1 MTGVEFGFLMFGAM
15 LVLLAIRVPI
25 GIAMLITGVTGY
37 VTMTGWAP
45 LLNYLKSVA
54 FSRFSVYDLSVIPM
68 FLLMGQ
74 FASRGG
80 LSKSLFD
87 AANAIIGHWRGGVAM
102 AAVGAC
108 AGFGA
113 ICGSSLATAATMGQ
127 VALPELRRLKYEP
140 ALATGTLAAGGTLG
154 ILIPPSIV
162 LVVYAI
168 LAEQNIAKLFIAAFV
183 PGILAAIGYL
193 TAIAVYV
200 RLKPSAGPQGERAS
214 LSARLAALRDVWPV
228 VTLFLVVIGGIYGGV
243 FTPTEAAAI
252 GAAGALVFATW
263 LGGMRWKGLVE
274 CLYGTAE
281 ATGMIFLILLGA
293 DVLNVFLAL
302 TQMPKELADWVGAL
316 GLPPLVVLFLIIAI
330 YVVLGCLMDSLSMIL
345 LTVPIFLPIV
355 LGFDYFG
362 LNPTDKAIWFGII
375 ALTVVEVGLITPPVG
390 MNVYIINSLAN
401 AGFREIHRA
410 AEMAPGLLTARFCRH
425 PRFWPDLV
433 RAAAATD
440 PELLRITQLAAVQ
453 LTLVGRVPGAAA
465 AARLAALR
473 RNSPE
478 RHRRV

>member
-1 MTGVEFGFLMFGAM
+1 MAALAQPAGRRGSAGLSGVEFGFLMFGAM

-25 GIAMLITGVTGY
+25 GIAMLLTGVAGY

-54 FSRFSVYDLSVIPM
+54 YSRFSVYDLSVIPM
-68 FLLMGQ
+68 FLMMGQ

-80 LSKSLFD
+80 LSKSLFN

-102 AAVGAC
+102 AAIGAC

-168 LAEQNIAKLFIAAFV
+168 LAEQNIAKLFMAAFV
-183 PGILAAIGYL
+183 PGIIAALGYML
-193 TAIAVYV
+193 AIAVYV
-200 RLKPSAGPQGERAS
+200 RVKPASGPAGDRHTSAQ
-214 LSARLAALRDVWPV
+214 RLAALADVWPV
-228 VTLFLVVIGGIYGGV
+228 LLLFIVVIGGIYGGV
-243 FTPTEAAAI
+243 FTPTEAAAVGTV
-252 GAAGALVFATW
+252 GAMVFAIW
-263 LGGMRWKGLVE
+263 LGGMRWSGLIE

-302 TQMPKELADWVGAL
+302 SQMPAELAQWVGRS
-316 GLPPLVVLFLIIAI
+316 GLSPLLVMAAIIAI

-345 LTVPIFLPIV
+345 LTIPIFLPIV
-355 LGFDYFG
+355 AGFDYWG
-362 LNPTDKAIWFGII
+362 LNPTDKAIWFGIL
-375 ALTVVEVGLITPPVG
+375 ALMVVEIGLITPPVG
-390 MNVYIINSLAN
+390 MNVYIINSLA
-401 AGFREIHRA
+401 RDVPM
-410 AEMAPGLLTARFCRH
+410 AETFKGVVPFLISDAIRVTLLVFFPILSLWLVRLLT
-425 PRFWPDLV
+425 
-433 RAAAATD
+433 
-440 PELLRITQLAAVQ
+440 
-453 LTLVGRVPGAAA
+453 
-465 AARLAALR
+465 
-473 RNSPE
+473 
-478 RHRRV
+478 

>member
-1 MTGVEFGFLMFGAM
+1 LSGVAFGFLMFGAM
-15 LVLLAIRVPI
+15 LVLLAIRIPI
-25 GIAMLITGVTGY
+25 GIAMLLTGVAGY
-37 VTMTGWAP
+37 VTMTGWTP

-102 AAVGAC
+102 AAIGAC

-168 LAEQNIAKLFIAAFV
+168 LAEQNIAKLFMAAFV
-183 PGILAAIGYL
+183 PGIIAAFGYML
-193 TAIAVYV
+193 AIAVYV
-200 RLKPSAGPQGERAS
+200 RLKPAAGPSGDRRSWAERF
-214 LSARLAALRDVWPV
+214 AALREVWPV
-228 VTLFLVVIGGIYGGV
+228 LTLFIVVIGGIYGGI

-252 GAAGALVFATW
+252 GTVGALFFAVV
-263 LGGMRWKGLVE
+263 LGGMRWGGLIE

-302 TQMPKELADWVGAL
+302 TQMPSELAQWVGKS
-316 GLPPLVVLFLIIAI
+316 GLPPLAVMAAIIAI

-345 LTVPIFLPIV
+345 LTIPIFLPIV
-355 LGFDYFG
+355 MGFDYWG
-362 LNPTDKAIWFGII
+362 LDPTDKAIWFGII
-375 ALTVVEVGLITPPVG
+375 ALMVVEIGLITPPVG
-390 MNVYIINSLAN
+390 MNVYIINSIAGDVPMAETFRGVVPFLISDAVRIVLIVFFPALSLALVK
-401 AGFREIHRA
+401 
-410 AEMAPGLLTARFCRH
+410 LLT
-425 PRFWPDLV
+425 
-433 RAAAATD
+433 
-440 PELLRITQLAAVQ
+440 
-453 LTLVGRVPGAAA
+453 
-465 AARLAALR
+465 
-473 RNSPE
+473 
-478 RHRRV
+478 

>member
-1 MTGVEFGFLMFGAM
+1 MSGVEFGFLMFGAM

-25 GIAMLITGVTGY
+25 GIAMLLTGAAGY
-37 VTMTGWAP
+37 VTLAGWIPFA
-45 LLNYLKSVA
+45 NYLKSVA

-80 LSKSLFD
+80 LSKSLFNG
-87 AANAIIGHWRGGVAM
+87 ANAVIGHWRGGVAM

-168 LAEQNIAKLFIAAFV
+168 LAEQNIAKLFMAAFV
-183 PGILAAIGYL
+183 PGIIAAVGYMIAIG
-193 TAIAVYV
+193 VYV
-200 RLKPSAGPQGERAS
+200 RLKPGTGPAGER
-214 LSARLAALRDVWPV
+214 LSWRERFAALREVWPV
-228 VTLFLVVIGGIYGGV
+228 LLLFFVVIGGIYGGV
-243 FTPTEAAAI
+243 FTPTEAAAV
-252 GAAGALVFATW
+252 GTAGALFFAVW
-263 LGGMRWKGLVE
+263 LGGMRWDGLVD
-274 CLYGTAE
+274 CLYGAAE

-302 TQMPKELADWVGAL
+302 TQMPGELAQWVGQS
-316 GLPPLVVLFLIIAI
+316 GYSPLAVMFAIIAI

-345 LTVPIFLPIV
+345 LTIPIFLPIV
-355 LGFDYFG
+355 MGLDYWG

-375 ALTVVEVGLITPPVG
+375 ALMVVEIGLITPPVG
-390 MNVYIINSLAN
+390 MNVYIINSLARDVPMRET
-401 AGFREIHRA
+401 FRGVVPFLISDAVRIV
-410 AEMAPGLLTARFCRH
+410 LLVFF
-425 PRFWPDLV
+425 PVLSLWLV
-433 RAAAATD
+433 R
-440 PELLRITQLAAVQ
+440 LL
-453 LTLVGRVPGAAA
+453 G
-465 AARLAALR
+465 
-473 RNSPE
+473 
-478 RHRRV
+478 

>member
-1 MTGVEFGFLMFGAM
+1 MSGVEFGLLMFGAL
-15 LVLLAIRVPI
+15 LVLLALRVPI
-25 GIAMLITGVTGY
+25 GIAMLAIGMAGY
-37 VTMTGWAP
+37 VTMSGWVP
-45 LLNYLKSVA
+45 LVSYLKTVA
-54 FSRFSVYDLSVIPM
+54 WARFSVYDLSVIPM

-87 AANAIIGHWRGGVAM
+87 AANALIGHWRGGVAM
-102 AAVGAC
+102 AAIGAC

-168 LAEQNIAKLFIAAFV
+168 LAEQNIAKLFMAAFV
-183 PGILAAIGYL
+183 PGILAALGYL
-193 TAIAVYV
+193 VAIAVYV
-200 RLKPSAGPQGERAS
+200 RLKPSAGPQGDRATAA
-214 LSARLAALRDVWPV
+214 ARLKALSDVWPV

-252 GAAGALVFATW
+252 GTVGALVFAVW
-263 LGGMRWKGLVE
+263 LGGMRWQGLAE

-293 DVLNVFLAL
+293 DLLNVFLAL
-302 TQMPKELADWVGAL
+302 TQMPAELAKWVGGL
-316 GLPPLVVLFLIIAI
+316 GVAPLMVLGLIIAI
-330 YVVLGCLMDSLSMIL
+330 YVLLGCLMDSLSMIL

-355 LGFDYFG
+355 MGFDYFG
-362 LNPTDKAIWFGII
+362 LNATDKAIWFGII
-375 ALTVVEVGLITPPVG
+375 ALMVVEIGLITPPVG
-390 MNVYIINSLAN
+390 MNVYIINSLARDVPM
-401 AGFREIHRA
+401 AETFRGVVPFLVSDA
-410 AEMAPGLLTARFCRH
+410 ARVVLLVFFPALSL
-425 PRFWPDLV
+425 W
-433 RAAAATD
+433 
-440 PELLRITQLAAVQ
+440 
-453 LTLVGRVPGAAA
+453 LVGV
-465 AARLAALR
+465 LA
-473 RNSPE
+473 P
-478 RHRRV
+478 

>member
-1 MTGVEFGFLMFGAM
+1 MTGVEFGSLMFAAM
-15 LVLLAIRVPI
+15 VVLLAIRVPI
-25 GIAMLITGVTGY
+25 GIAMLATGIAGY
-37 VTMTGWAP
+37 VTLTGWAP

-68 FLLMGQ
+68 FLMMGQ

-87 AANAIIGHWRGGVAM
+87 AANALIGHWRGGVAM

-127 VALPELRRLKYEP
+127 VALPELRRLKYQP

-168 LAEQNIAKLFIAAFV
+168 LAEQNIAKLFMAAFIPGIIAA
-183 PGILAAIGYL
+183 LGYML
-193 TAIAVYV
+193 AIAIYV
-200 RLKPSAGPQGERAS
+200 RVKPGSGPAGEHHTWAQRRKALKEI
-214 LSARLAALRDVWPV
+214 WPV
-228 VTLFLVVIGGIYGGV
+228 VTLFLVVIGGIYGGL

-252 GAAGALVFATW
+252 GTVGALFFAVW
-263 LGGMRWKGLVE
+263 LGGMRWDGLVE
-274 CLYGTAE
+274 ALYGTAE

-302 TQMPKELADWVGAL
+302 TQMPVELAQWVGSS
-316 GLPPLVVLFLIIAI
+316 GFSPLAVMFAIVAI

-345 LTVPIFLPIV
+345 LTMPIFLPIV
-355 LGFDYFG
+355 MGLDYWG
-362 LNPTDKAIWFGII
+362 LNPTEKSIWFGIL
-375 ALTVVEVGLITPPVG
+375 ALMVVEIGLITPPVG
-390 MNVYIINSLAN
+390 MNVYIINSLARDVPMSETFKGVVPFLISD
-401 AGFREIHRA
+401 ALRVT
-410 AEMAPGLLTARFCRH
+410 LLVFV
-425 PRFWPDLV
+425 PVLSLWLV
-433 RAAAATD
+433 R
-440 PELLRITQLAAVQ
+440 LLA
-453 LTLVGRVPGAAA
+453 
-465 AARLAALR
+465 
-473 RNSPE
+473 
-478 RHRRV
+478 